1 MLDLNKLQSL
11 IGGQWCL
18 QGKKPVIT
26 GVAEIAEAGSNDL
39 IYAVDRRRV
48 DLIKDSECGLA
59 ILPQG
64 DWDVDCP
71 HICVKNPYLAFA
83 RVLELLNNFSP
94 EQVGISPTASIHP
107 DSKIG
112 TDVQIYP
119 GVVVGRGAKIG
130 DRTILSS
137 NTSIGEDVEI
147 GIDCLVY
154 QNVAVRER
162 CKIGNRVTLQ
172 PGCVIGSDGYG
183 FVYEDGVHHKIP
195 QLGIVEIGDDV
206 ELGAN
211 VTVDRGTFRP
221 TIIGKGS
228 KIDNLVQIGH
238 NVILGEGCLMASQS
252 GISGTTKVE
261 DYVTF
266 GGQSGS
272 VGHITIGKG
281 STIYAR
287 GVPTQSIKPGSKISG
302 FPGRDHKEDLRMI
315 ATMRKLPNLMK
326 EIRRILKTL
335 NLMPGS

>member
-1 MLDLNKLQSL
+1 MLDLGKLQSL
-11 IGGQWCL
+11 VGGQWCL
-18 QGKKPVIT
+18 DGMQPVIT
-26 GVAEIAEAGSNDL
+26 GVAEISEAGPHDL
-39 IYAVDRRRV
+39 IYAVDKRRV
-48 DLIKDSECGLA
+48 DLVKESNCGLA

-83 RVLELLNNFSP
+83 RVLELLNDFEP
-94 EQVGISPTASIHP
+94 EQVGVSTKAFVHP
-107 DSKIG
+107 ESQIG
-112 TDVQIYP
+112 VDVQIYP
-119 GVVVGRGAKIG
+119 GVVIGRGAKVG
-130 DRTILSS
+130 DRAILLS
-137 NTSIGEDVEI
+137 NVAIGEDVEV
-147 GIDCLVY
+147 GSDCLVY
-154 QNVAVRER
+154 QNVVIRER
-162 CKIGNRVTLQ
+162 CKIGNRVILQ

-195 QLGIVEIGDDV
+195 QIGIVVIEDDV

-221 TIIGKGS
+221 TIIGKGT

-238 NVILGEGCLMASQS
+238 NVVLGQGCLMASQS

-272 VGHITIGKG
+272 VGHIIIGRG
-281 STIYAR
+281 STIFAR
-287 GVPTQSIKPGSKISG
+287 GVPTQSVKPGSKISG
-302 FPGRDHKEDLRMI
+302 FPGRDHNEDLRMI
-315 ATMRKLPNLMK
+315 ATMRKLPTLLK